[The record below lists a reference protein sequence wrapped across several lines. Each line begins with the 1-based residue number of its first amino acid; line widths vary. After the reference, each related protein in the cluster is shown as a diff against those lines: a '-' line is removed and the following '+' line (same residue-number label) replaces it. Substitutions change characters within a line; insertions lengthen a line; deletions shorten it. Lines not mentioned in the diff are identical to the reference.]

1 MRFQFIDDHRD
12 EFPVRRMCK
21 VLQVSPSGYYVWRER
36 PPSKREMANRKLT
49 EKIRDAFEE
58 SGETYGSPRI
68 YQVMRNHGLMC
79 SKNRVARL
87 MAGAGLQ
94 AKQARRFRSTTKR
107 NKAHRAAPNLLN
119 RDFGAERPNQKWL
132 ADITYIPTL
141 EGWLYVA
148 AVLDL
153 FSRKIIGWAMSDRMT
168 TDLTLAAL
176 RMAIRQRRPGADLIH
191 HSDQGSQYTDS
202 RYQAVLTDHKV
213 QASMNGVATWYD
225 NAPMESF
232 FGTLKSEHVYHCI
245 YQTRDEA
252 RPDLFYYIEGFYN
265 RRRLHSSLGYLSP
278 EAHEQLYHKQAAFA

>member
-21 VLQVSPSGYYVWRER
+21 VLQVSPSGYYAWRER

-107 NKAHRAAPNLLN
+107 NRAHRAAPNLLN

-132 ADITYIPTL
+132 ADLDFCSDIT
-141 EGWLYVA
+141 
-148 AVLDL
+148 
-153 FSRKIIGWAMSDRMT
+153 RK
-168 TDLTLAAL
+168 
-176 RMAIRQRRPGADLIH
+176 
-191 HSDQGSQYTDS
+191 SQ
-202 RYQAVLTDHKV
+202 HI
-213 QASMNGVATWYD
+213 D
-225 NAPMESF
+225 N
-232 FGTLKSEHVYHCI
+232 
-245 YQTRDEA
+245 
-252 RPDLFYYIEGFYN
+252 
-265 RRRLHSSLGYLSP
+265 
-278 EAHEQLYHKQAAFA
+278 